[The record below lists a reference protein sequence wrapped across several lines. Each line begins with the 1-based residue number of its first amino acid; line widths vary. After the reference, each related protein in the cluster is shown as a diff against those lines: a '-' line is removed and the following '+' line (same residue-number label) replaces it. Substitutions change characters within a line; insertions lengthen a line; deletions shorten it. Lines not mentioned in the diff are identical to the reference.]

1 MQRSARIAIDIGN
14 SRICCGEFDGDKL
27 KDVWHY
33 RVRDAAGAAKDLV
46 KRAQGIDSESGVAQL
61 AMGSVVPSA
70 AGVLLEEFSKN
81 ELSCFEV
88 HAKSQSV
95 LKDLYETMGADRIA
109 NAAAAAFLY
118 LKDGAAVVLD
128 FGTATTLTAVDS
140 ERRFRGGL
148 ITLGLAS
155 TFNVLHESA
164 EQLPQLNLP
173 EVGAK
178 VTPLM
183 FDTPGSI
190 RSGCLLAQIGA
201 IEYWVNE
208 CKKQL
213 PANTTVIATGGLSTY
228 LAPLTP
234 VINHI
239 DSSLTLRGIQIIAE
253 EAMALMDQG

>member
-1 MQRSARIAIDIGN
+1 MTTPQRIAIDIGN

-27 KDVWHY
+27 KDVWNY
-33 RVRDAAGAAKDLV
+33 PVADSTAAASDLV
-46 KRAQGIDSESGVAQL
+46 TRAKELGIAQFAL
-61 AMGSVVPSA
+61 GSVVPSA
-70 AGVLLEEFSKN
+70 ARVLLAAFGQN
-81 ELSCFEV
+81 NLRCFEV
-88 HAKSQSV
+88 TAHSQSIV
-95 LKDLYETMGADRIA
+95 KDVYDTMGADRIA
-109 NAAAAAFLY
+109 NAAAAAVLY
-118 LKDGAAVVLD
+118 LKEGAAIVLD

-140 ERRFRGGL
+140 DRKFRGGL
-148 ITLGLAS
+148 ITLGLSS
-155 TFNVLHESA
+155 TFNALHDSA

-178 VTPLM
+178 VMPLM

-201 IEYWVNE
+201 IEYWVHE

-213 PANTTVIATGGLSTY
+213 PSNATVIATGGLSTY

-253 EAMALMDQG
+253 EAMALTDRG

>member
-1 MQRSARIAIDIGN
+1 MTTPQRIAIDIGN

-27 KDVWHY
+27 KDVWNY
-33 RVRDAAGAAKDLV
+33 PVIDSANAASDLV
-46 KRAQGIDSESGVAQL
+46 KRAKELGVEQL

-70 AGVLLEEFSKN
+70 AKVLLAAFEQN
-81 ELSCFEV
+81 NLRCFEV
-88 HAKSQSV
+88 TARSQSIV
-95 LKDLYETMGADRIA
+95 KDVYETMGADRIA
-109 NAAAAAFLY
+109 NAAAAAVLY
-118 LKDGAAVVLD
+118 LKEGSAIVLD

-140 ERRFRGGL
+140 ERKFRGGL

-155 TFNVLHESA
+155 TFNALHASA

-190 RSGCLLAQIGA
+190 RSGCLLAQIGT
-201 IEYWVNE
+201 IEYWVHE
-208 CKKQL
+208 CKKHL
-213 PANTTVIATGGLSTY
+213 SSNATVIATGGLSTY

-253 EAMALMDQG
+253 EAMALTDRG

>member
-1 MQRSARIAIDIGN
+1 MERSPRIAIDIGN
-14 SRICCGEFDGDKL
+14 SRICCGEFEGDKL

-33 RVRDAAGAAKDLV
+33 SVNDAAGAAKDLV
-46 KRAQGIDSESGVAQL
+46 KRAQGIDESGAQM

-70 AGVLLEEFSKN
+70 AGVLLSEFSKIG
-81 ELSCFEV
+81 LSCFEV

-95 LKDLYETMGADRIA
+95 LKDLYDTMGADRIA

-140 ERRFRGGL
+140 DRRFRGGL

-155 TFNVLHESA
+155 TFNALHDSA

-253 EAMALMDQG
+253 EAMLLMDQG